1 MTATLKFHYGPMN
14 AGKSTLALQLDFN
27 LTQCGRTGIRFT
39 CLDRAGNAVI
49 SSRLGIEAHAREVH
63 PDLDLAATVQAALDA
78 GEPISYV
85 IADEIQFYAPH
96 QVEQLASIVDD
107 LGIEVA
113 AFGLAT
119 DFRSVMFPASQ
130 RMFEIADEHIS
141 LPVHARCWC
150 GNIARM
156 NARVVNGEM
165 VTEGATVVVGDVS
178 SDDVFYVLLCR
189 AHFNAGQHDAPRLA
203 ASVQTAHA
211 VA

>member
-1 MTATLKFHYGPMN
+1 MNAALKWHFGPMN

-27 LTQCGRTGIRFT
+27 LAQCGRTGIRFT

-63 PDLDLAATVQAALDA
+63 PNLDLAAAVRAALDG
-78 GEPISYV
+78 GESISYV
-85 IADEIQFYAPH
+85 IADEVQFYSVE
-96 QVEQLASIVDD
+96 QVEQLADIVDD

-130 RMFEIADEHIS
+130 RMFEIADEHIN

-150 GNIARM
+150 GDVARM

-178 SDDVFYVLLCR
+178 DADVHYVLLCR
-189 AHFNAGQHDAPRLA
+189 PHFRAGQHDAPRA
-203 ASVQTAHA
+203 AATFTHA